1 MNALQNY
8 GSDSEDDVP
17 TGPSSALAGPSRI
30 VAAAPRST
38 RGAQPADEED
48 DDDDD
53 GDGDVAP
60 VGPSDAFGL
69 KAVDKVVAT
78 TASGVGR
85 APVAAVSS
93 VVPIGDFVVENEASS
108 ALLMRPTDT
117 EMHVNLRYEDMAAP
131 VQGPEN
137 PFSNRK
143 LGAVQNSLSGHV
155 EASAMSEFD
164 FKNQHRT
171 FEQHG
176 YARNPNAYMG
186 GAGTAGGGGGASSSS
201 SWVGDAGAAAQ
212 SGGATAAERR
222 GGGSD
227 GRAAAKQLRKKRKQ
241 TGDADVVD
249 GEGAY
254 VGPWAGW
261 EGEQQMSVPEGVGPS
276 EEEIRLAEEKSA
288 KRQRDAEAMQEK
300 RRKEEK
306 GGQEKSVFH
315 GKSMYDYQGRT
326 YMHIPTDV
334 DTNLHGESGSQ
345 DCFIPKACVHTFSG
359 HTKAIS
365 ALRLFPKSGHLLLSA
380 STDTKIKLWDVY
392 HEGNC
397 LRTFMG
403 HTRAV
408 KDIAFSND
416 GRRFLSAGY
425 DKQVKMWDTETGQCI
440 RVFSNGSVPNCVKF
454 HPDEDK
460 QHIFLTGTANKK
472 IVQFDTNTGE
482 IVQEYD
488 QHLGAVNTITFVDEN
503 RRFVTTS
510 DDKTMRAWDFDI
522 PVVIKYVADPTMH
535 SIPAVTLHPNKKWL
549 GCQSLD
555 NQVLIYGSDTF
566 KQNRKKVFK
575 GHTIAGYACQVG
587 FSPDGKFVSSGDGE
601 GNLVFWDWKSCR
613 LLKRLR
619 AHKEVIIAHE
629 WLPHETS
636 KIVTGSWDGLIKL
649 WD

>member
-1 MNALQNY
+1 MNQLQNY
-8 GSDSEDDVP
+8 ASDSEEEETSP
-17 TGPSSALAGPSRI
+17 TVEAGPSGSRRPLSKPGYDTAD
-30 VAAAPRST
+30 AAA
-38 RGAQPADEED
+38 DEAAVD
-48 DDDDD
+48 PN
-53 GDGDVAP
+53 DV
-60 VGPSDAFGL
+60 FGL
-69 KAVDKVVAT
+69 QEVGQAKDKAT
-78 TASGVGR
+78 TTDSGVVQR
-85 APVAAVSS
+85 AAITS
-93 VVPIGDFVVENEASS
+93 VVPAGSFMVENESS
-108 ALLMRPTDT
+108 SSLLMRPTDT
-117 EMHVNLRYEDMAAP
+117 EMHVNLRYQDMTAAI
-131 VQGPEN
+131 QGPAN

-155 EASAMSEFD
+155 ESAAMTDFD

-176 YARNPNAYMG
+176 YARNP
-186 GAGTAGGGGGASSSS
+186 TAQIEGVGGGSSAASQWVGDIGAASQNGGASSL
-201 SWVGDAGAAAQ
+201 
-212 SGGATAAERR
+212 ERR
-222 GGGSD
+222 GGGGE
-227 GRAAAKQLRKKRKQ
+227 GRASAKQLKRKRHQ
-241 TGDADVVD
+241 SGNTEVVEGPDA
-249 GEGAY
+249 Y
-254 VGPWAGW
+254 LGPWAGW
-261 EGEQQMSVPEGVGPS
+261 KDEQVHVPEGVGPS
-276 EEEIRLAEEKSA
+276 AEELKLAEEQSA
-288 KRQRDAEAMQEK
+288 NRQKEAEAMQEK
-300 RRKEEK
+300 RRKAEA
-306 GGQEKSVFH
+306 GGEEKSVFH

-326 YMHIPTDV
+326 YMHVPTDV
-334 DTNLHGESGSQ
+334 DTNLNGEAGTQ
-345 DCFIPKACVHTFSG
+345 ECYIPKACIHTFSG

-408 KDIAFSND
+408 KDVTFSND

-425 DKQVKMWDTETGQCI
+425 DRQVKLWDTETGQCI
-440 RVFSNGSVPNCVKF
+440 RKFSNGNVANCVKF
-454 HPDEDK
+454 HPDDDK
-460 QHIFLTGTANKK
+460 QHIFLAGTANKK
-472 IVQFDTNTGE
+472 IVQYDVNTGE

-555 NQVLIYGSDTF
+555 NQVLIYGSDSF

-575 GHTIAGYACQVG
+575 GHTIAGYGCQVG